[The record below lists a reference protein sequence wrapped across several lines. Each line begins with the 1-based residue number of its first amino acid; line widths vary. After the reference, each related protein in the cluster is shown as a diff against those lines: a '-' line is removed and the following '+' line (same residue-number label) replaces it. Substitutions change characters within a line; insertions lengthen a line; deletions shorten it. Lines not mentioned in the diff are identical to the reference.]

1 MKRGFWTGFLAF
13 IIAKIFHLIITGA
26 IGLILVTIIGDKPI
40 SWDIIN
46 IIDSSLFG
54 IVFLIFATAFIYK
67 KLTKNKKSTKESQ
80 IGNKSSLSSED
91 LEQITED
98 VNVIDTVVERTTSK
112 IDATP
117 NNNDNSSFKEYIET
131 SWVG

>member
-54 IVFLIFATAFIYK
+54 IVFFDVSLRYVWAIYSYGYC
-67 KLTKNKKSTKESQ
+67 N
-80 IGNKSSLSSED
+80 
-91 LEQITED
+91 
-98 VNVIDTVVERTTSK
+98 
-112 IDATP
+112 
-117 NNNDNSSFKEYIET
+117 F
-131 SWVG
+131 